1 MKISLSIFTA
11 FVLLAASSC
20 ERTEEVDSS
29 VDGSS
34 VKGEVLL
41 RVGSETVT
49 EADLQYFLTKKY
61 GSNAMP
67 GAQEEAFAI
76 LARRAQLT
84 SAASAAGLRDDPVFR
99 AEVARLLIK
108 RHREQALDP
117 DLKRLARTPIPEA
130 ELRERYEA
138 EKPRFQSGEKREVA
152 VLWLNPGNNPERRTS
167 YLKKLET
174 ARLWLGENKDLQAH
188 PERGFGNLSIDHSEH
203 PASRHKGGGIGLLE
217 EQGGIDSWTQTVA
230 GIAFTI
236 PEVGEVS
243 EVITRPEGLFLVRF
257 LSKRAAVLRPFE
269 AVKSRLENEERA
281 SRRKAKEAE
290 FEAEI
295 FNNHPIEGD
304 LQKAAETAGSQFI
317 NS

>member
-1 MKISLSIFTA
+1 MKGCLSIFTA

-20 ERTEEVDSS
+20 KRTVEVASA
-29 VDGSS
+29 VEGSS
-34 VKGEVLL
+34 GKDEVIL

-49 EADLQYFLTKKY
+49 ETDLQHYLTEKY

-67 GAQEEAFAI
+67 GAQEEALAI

-99 AEVARLLIK
+99 AEMARILIK

-117 DLKRLARTPIPEA
+117 GLKILARTPIPEV

-152 VLWLNPGNNPERRTS
+152 VLWLNPGSNPERTAA
-167 YLKKLET
+167 YLKKLAA
-174 ARLWLGENKDLQAH
+174 ARSWVAGNDDLQAH

-203 PASRHKGGGIGLLE
+203 AASKHKGGVIGLLE
-217 EQGGIDSWTQTVA
+217 EKGGMDRWNQAVA
-230 GIAFTI
+230 GIVFAI
-236 PEVGEVS
+236 PKVGDVS
-243 EVITRPEGLFLVRF
+243 EVITRPEGLFLVRY
-257 LSKRAAVLRPFE
+257 LGRRAAVLRPFE
-269 AVKSRLENEERA
+269 AVRSVLENEARA
-281 SRRKAKEAE
+281 SRRKTRESE

-295 FNNHPIEGD
+295 LKNHPVEGD
-304 LQKAAETAGSQFI
+304 PQKSEEAASSASV
-317 NS
+317 NL